1 MESYTNTQNKLE
13 TLPKDVL
20 LTDNFKK
27 NTGSYAVLESL
38 MNENVEYIFGYP
50 GGAIMPIYDALFDYS
65 DAIEHILVR
74 HEQGATHAA
83 EGYARA
89 TGKTGVVFATSGPG
103 ATNLVT
109 GLADA
114 FMDSVPMVCIVGQVP
129 SVLLGTDAFQES
141 NVMSLTKS
149 VTKWNYQIVNANE
162 IPEIIAKAFHVAK
175 TGKPGPV
182 VIEITKD
189 AQVAERTQNFYYP
202 RFKELKNTV
211 FTSKFD
217 SFKLELQKAAALLNQ
232 AKQPLL
238 IVGNGVGIAKAEA
251 EVLKLVE
258 KQNIP
263 TACTLH
269 GLSNFLSNHPL
280 FTGMVGMH
288 GNYAPNKLTN
298 ESDVILAVGMR
309 FDDRVT
315 GNINTYAKQ
324 AKIIH
329 IEIDPS
335 EVNKVVE
342 AEVVL
347 LGDAKKVVQELLP
360 LLINKSNPKWLEQF
374 KKLDEEESLYVRNEA
389 VMAKQDGLT
398 MSYVIHQLSAKTK
411 GTAVIVADVGQH
423 QMMAARYYQF
433 NHPNSYYTSG
443 GLGTMGFALPAAM
456 GAKLGQPKRE
466 VIAIIGDGCF
476 QMTIQ
481 ELATIFQYHVAVK
494 IIVLNNH
501 YLGMV
506 RQWQSMFFDKRYS
519 FVEMTNPD
527 FSKVAQS
534 FGIKGENISET
545 EELDDALERMLNT
558 KESYLLNIHVKREEY
573 VFPMITAGSSVSDIR
588 LF

>member
-149 VTKWNYQIVNANE
+149 VTKWNYQIVDANE

-238 IVGNGVGIAKAEA
+238 IVGNGVGISKAEA

-545 EELDDALERMLNT
+545 EELDDALERMLNAE
-558 KESYLLNIHVKREEY
+558 ESYLLNIHVKREEY

>member
-335 EVNKVVE
+335 EVNKVIE

-545 EELDDALERMLNT
+545 EELDDALERMLNAE
-558 KESYLLNIHVKREEY
+558 ESYLLNIHVKREEY

>member
-149 VTKWNYQIVNANE
+149 VTKWNYQIVDANE
-162 IPEIIAKAFHVAK
+162 IPEIIAKAFYVAK

-202 RFKELKNTV
+202 RFKELKNTI

-217 SFKLELQKAAALLNQ
+217 SFKLELQKAAALLNE

-238 IVGNGVGIAKAEA
+238 IVGNGVGISKAEA
-251 EVLKLVE
+251 EVLELVE

-398 MSYVIHQLSAKTK
+398 MPYVIHQLSVKTK

-545 EELDDALERMLNT
+545 EELDDALERMLNAE
-558 KESYLLNIHVKREEY
+558 ESYLLNIHVKREEY

>member
-1 MESYTNTQNKLE
+1 MESYTNTQSKSE
-13 TLPKDVL
+13 TLQKDAL
-20 LTDNFKK
+20 LTNNYKK
-27 NTGSYAVLESL
+27 NTGAYAVLESL
-38 MNENVEYIFGYP
+38 INEKVEYIFGYP
-50 GGAIMPIYDALFDYS
+50 GGAIMPIYDALYDYS
-65 DAIEHILVR
+65 DTINHILVR

-89 TGKTGVVFATSGPG
+89 TRKTSVVFATSGPG

-129 SVLLGTDAFQES
+129 STLLGTDAFQES
-141 NVMSLTKS
+141 NVMSVTKS
-149 VTKWNYQIVNANE
+149 VTKWNYQIVDENE
-162 IPEIIAKAFHVAK
+162 IPEIIAKAFYVAK

-189 AQVAERTQNFYYP
+189 AQIKTRTQDFHYP
-202 RFKELKNTV
+202 CFKELEKTV
-211 FTSKFD
+211 YMPENNSLKI
-217 SFKLELQKAAALLNQ
+217 ELQRAADLLNN

-238 IVGNGVGIAKAEA
+238 LVGNGVGIAKAEG
-251 EVLKLVE
+251 EVLELAE

-269 GLSNFLSNHPL
+269 GLSNFLSNHSL
-280 FTGMVGMH
+280 FAGMVGMH

-298 ESDVILAVGMR
+298 EADVILAVGMR

-335 EVNKVVE
+335 EVNKVID
-342 AEVVL
+342 AEIAL
-347 LGDAKKVVQELLP
+347 LGDAKKVLQKLLP
-360 LLINKSNPKWLEQF
+360 LLQTKSNPEWLEEF
-374 KKLDEEESLYVRNEA
+374 KKLDEEENFHVRNEA
-389 VMAKQDGLT
+389 ILPKENSLT
-398 MSYVIHQLSAKTK
+398 MPQVMHQLSEKTK
-411 GTAVIVADVGQH
+411 GEALIVADVGQH
-423 QMMAARYYQF
+423 QMMAARYYNY

-456 GAKLGQPKRE
+456 GAKLGRPKRE
-466 VIAIIGDGCF
+466 VIAVIGDGCF

-481 ELATIFQYHVAVK
+481 EMATIAQYKIPVK

-501 YLGMV
+501 FLGMV

-527 FSKVAQS
+527 FAKVSEA
-534 FGIKGENISET
+534 FGVKAENVSET
-545 EELDDALERMLNT
+545 AELEGSLERLLT
-558 KESYLLNIHVKREEY
+558 SEESYLLNIQVKREEY
-573 VFPMITAGSSVSDIR
+573 VFPMITAGNSVSEIR
-588 LF
+588 LY

>member
-347 LGDAKKVVQELLP
+347 LGDAKKVVQELFP

-545 EELDDALERMLNT
+545 EELDDALERMLNAE
-558 KESYLLNIHVKREEY
+558 ESYLLNIHVKREEY

>member
-1 MESYTNTQNKLE
+1 
-13 TLPKDVL
+13 
-20 LTDNFKK
+20 
-27 NTGSYAVLESL
+27 

-545 EELDDALERMLNT
+545 EELDDALERMLNAE
-558 KESYLLNIHVKREEY
+558 ESYLLNIHVKREEY

>member
-149 VTKWNYQIVNANE
+149 VTKWNYQIVDANE

-238 IVGNGVGIAKAEA
+238 IVGNGVGISKAEA
-251 EVLKLVE
+251 EVLELVE

-288 GNYAPNKLTN
+288 GNYAPNRLTN

-374 KKLDEEESLYVRNEA
+374 KKLDEEENSHVRNEA
-389 VMAKQDGLT
+389 VKAKQDGLT
-398 MSYVIHQLSAKTK
+398 MPYVIHQLSVKTK

-545 EELDDALERMLNT
+545 EELDDALERMLNAE
-558 KESYLLNIHVKREEY
+558 ESYLLNIHVKREEY
-573 VFPMITAGSSVSDIR
+573 VFPMITSGSSVSDIR